1 MSYKH
6 LSLEERH
13 YIEIEMRAGK
23 SLNKIAKALRRSQST
38 LSREISRN
46 TVSGHS
52 APLLPLA

>member
-23 SLNKIAKALRRSQST
+23 SSNKIAKAQRRSQRA

-46 TVSGHS
+46 TGQR
-52 APLLPLA
+52 